1 MTHILI
7 IESSPRG
14 TESASRKLTG
24 KLRERLEMQYPAATI
39 IERDLVKDKLPHLDQ
54 LTVKA
59 ISTQDPV
66 EAESLKEAAYLSN
79 QLVDELMMSDL
90 LVIACPMWNFGI
102 PSSLK
107 AWIDYVVRAGKTFN
121 YAGAGVEGL
130 AKGKKAILVLASGGV
145 FSEGPWKSWDS
156 VEPYLRQILGFIG
169 IEDVQTVRAEG
180 MNIPPLAIHA
190 VPNGEK
196 AVEALVI

>member
-1 MTHILI
+1 MKRILI
-7 IESSPRG
+7 VESSPRG
-14 TESASRKLTG
+14 PESASRTLAG
-24 KLRERLEMQYPAATI
+24 KVRARLAAQYPEARI
-39 IERDLVKDKLPHLDQ
+39 VERDLVHDNVPHLNEST
-54 LTVKA
+54 LKA
-59 ISTQDPV
+59 ITTRDPV
-66 EAESLKEAAYLSN
+66 EAGTLKDALHLS
-79 QLVDELMMSDL
+79 DELTEELLSSDL
-90 LVIACPMWNFGI
+90 LVIASPMWNFGI

-107 AWIDYVVRAGKTFN
+107 AWIDHVVRAGKTFS

-145 FSEGPWKSWDS
+145 FSKGPWKSWDS

-190 VPNGEK
+190 APNGEK